1 MGKCLHQYSLGL
13 DGRPKELWVLNPAV
27 TTPTVHLKTNKL
39 WYFTSL
45 PDGTPIKIPDD
56 DIIHLTTLS
65 TDGLKGKPPIQIA
78 RESIGSSQAAQK
90 FKGKFFT
97 NGAAHSGILKQNNR

>member
-1 MGKCLHQYSLGL
+1 MVFYQFARRY
-13 DGRPKELWVLNPAV
+13 
-27 TTPTVHLKTNKL
+27 
-39 WYFTSL
+39 
-45 PDGTPIKIPDD
+45 PIKIPDD

-97 NGAAHSGILKQNNR
+97 KGIARDIKNRTTVK

>member
-1 MGKCLHQYSLGL
+1 
-13 DGRPKELWVLNPAV
+13 
-27 TTPTVHLKTNKL
+27 
-39 WYFTSL
+39 
-45 PDGTPIKIPDD
+45 
-56 DIIHLTTLS
+56 HLTTLS

-97 NGAAHSGILKQNNR
+97 NGAAHSGILKT

>member
-1 MGKCLHQYSLGL
+1 MEDQKNYGYESSCYNAHCG
-13 DGRPKELWVLNPAV
+13 PKTINYG
-27 TTPTVHLKTNKL
+27 
-39 WYFTSL
+39 YFTSL
-45 PDGTPIKIPDD
+45 PDGTYKNTLMI

-90 FKGKFFT
+90 
-97 NGAAHSGILKQNNR
+97 